1 MEVLSLLEKRI
12 ASLLELTKKLQIE
25 NNTVKAENSKLVEDN
40 LQLAQQVEH
49 LTNKMKSIEGAVV
62 ENSKDL
68 DELSQEKALTKM
80 VVDDLIKSID
90 SFVKKENTP

>member
-25 NNTVKAENSKLVEDN
+25 NNTIKAENSKLVEDN